1 MANEKICPRCGSSN
15 IKKVSAIYHRYK
27 NKESI
32 KTFLGYDPEEYSYEN
47 ILKDVGV
54 SVAGYELK
62 EQANVESEFNYEE
75 FEPPEEPRL
84 RMSDPII
91 MSLTLIGVFCS
102 IGAIVGSITLGF
114 MMTTIAIISYGM
126 TGILFFVGL
135 AIFQVEE
142 YLIKKR
148 YYSYK
153 KAFDI
158 WDRKWFCNDCE
169 TFCF

>member
-1 MANEKICPRCGSSN
+1 
-15 IKKVSAIYHRYK
+15 V
-27 NKESI
+27 
-32 KTFLGYDPEEYSYEN
+32 
-47 ILKDVGV
+47 
-54 SVAGYELK
+54 
-62 EQANVESEFNYEE
+62 
-75 FEPPEEPRL
+75 
-84 RMSDPII
+84 
-91 MSLTLIGVFCS
+91 SLTLIGVFCS